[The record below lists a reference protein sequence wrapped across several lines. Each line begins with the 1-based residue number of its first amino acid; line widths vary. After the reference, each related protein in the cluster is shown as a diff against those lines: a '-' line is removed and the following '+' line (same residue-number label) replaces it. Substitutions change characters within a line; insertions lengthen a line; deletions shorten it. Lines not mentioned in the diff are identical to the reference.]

1 MRLDVGTRESIDSD
15 SSALREGLQPDQ
27 RIRHLEKLEST
38 VESAWEGGRRDTG
51 EGRVEVN
58 EGRIEG
64 FLIHAPS
71 D

>member
-38 VESAWEGGRRDTG
+38 VESAWEGG
-51 EGRVEVN
+51 
-58 EGRIEG
+58 
-64 FLIHAPS
+64 
-71 D
+71 